1 MVWLKMQESITIKIN
16 HTPSEIIE
24 QKGFLVLSK
33 ILLNLPAKII
43 SYEGNTNQGKYS
55 INLFQESERKLFKW
69 DGVIW
74 GSRVLGANSLWTASD
89 ELQDFEASSISIT
102 TQSLS
107 DIVVAHAVLVFWF
120 VSAIHREC
128 FARAKQQQFHS
139 APTLSATVKA
149 NAAQKLSKFCWRV
162 ES

>member
-1 MVWLKMQESITIKIN
+1 MKGIQTKDSTQSIY
-16 HTPSEIIE
+16 
-24 QKGFLVLSK
+24 SK
-33 ILLNLPAKII
+33 KLN
-43 SYEGNTNQGKYS
+43 GM
-55 INLFQESERKLFKW
+55 LFKW

-89 ELQDFEASSISIT
+89 ELQDFDASSISIT

-139 APTLSATVKA
+139 APRLSATFKA
-149 NAAQKLSKFCWRV
+149 MLLKNCRSFVV
-162 ES
+162 ESRVRREKQWLDHSETNFDGKDKQTVDMYWESREVFDFA